1 MKARSDMTVFVCV
14 DDRGGML
21 FNKRRQSRDSKV
33 IEDVARTVGE
43 GLLYI
48 SDFSE
53 ILFAE
58 SDASV
63 ISVPDPL
70 DSAGEGGFV
79 FVENVHLG
87 SHLDK
92 IDRLIIY
99 KWNRKYPCDFELDVT
114 PTAAGFKKKSTRE
127 FKGTS
132 HDKIT
137 REDYVK

>member
-1 MKARSDMTVFVCV
+1 MTVFVCI

-21 FNKRRQSRDSKV
+21 FNKRRQSRDSRV
-33 IEDVARTVGE
+33 IEDVIRTAEDGV
-43 GLLYI
+43 LYI

-53 ILFAE
+53 ILFEE

-63 ISVPDPL
+63 ISVPAPL
-70 DSAGEGGFV
+70 ESARSESFV
-79 FVENVHLG
+79 FIENEHLKEYV
-87 SHLDK
+87 DK

-99 KWNRKYPCDFELDVT
+99 KWNRKYPSDFSLDVD
-114 PTAAGFKKKSTRE
+114 PVAVGFKKKSTRE

>member
-1 MKARSDMTVFVCV
+1 MTVFVCI

-21 FNKRRQSRDSKV
+21 FNKRRQSRDSRV
-33 IEDVARTVGE
+33 IEDVARTVGD
-43 GLLYI
+43 GVLYI

-53 ILFAE
+53 ILFEE

-63 ISVPDPL
+63 ISVSEPL
-70 DSAGEGGFV
+70 LSAGADGFA
-79 FVENVHLG
+79 FIENEHL
-87 SHLDK
+87 SEYLDK

-99 KWNRKYPCDFELDVT
+99 KWNRKYPYDFALDVE
-114 PTAAGFKKKSTRE
+114 PTSAGFRKRSTRE
-127 FKGTS
+127 FIGTS

>member
-1 MKARSDMTVFVCV
+1 MTVFVCI

-21 FNKRRQSRDSKV
+21 FNKRRQSRDSRV
-33 IEDVARTVGE
+33 IEDVIRTAEDGV
-43 GLLYI
+43 LYI

-53 ILFAE
+53 ILFEE

-63 ISVPDPL
+63 ISVPEPL
-70 DSAGEGGFV
+70 ESAGKEGFV
-79 FVENVHLG
+79 FIENRHL
-87 SHLDK
+87 SEHLDR

-99 KWNRKYPCDFELDVT
+99 KWNRKYPSDFSLDVD

-127 FKGTS
+127 FVGTS
-132 HDKIT
+132 HEKIT

>member
-1 MKARSDMTVFVCV
+1 MTVFVCTC
-14 DDRGGML
+14 DRGGML
-21 FNKRRQSRDSKV
+21 FNKRRQSRDSRV
-33 IEDVARTVGE
+33 IEDMARTAENGVF
-43 GLLYI
+43 YI

-53 ILFAE
+53 ALFAQ

-63 ISVPDPL
+63 LSVPDPL
-70 DSAGEGGFV
+70 EVAGKDGFV
-79 FVENVHLG
+79 FIENQHLG
-87 SHLDK
+87 EYLDK

-99 KWNRKYPCDFELDVT
+99 KWNRNYPFDFALDVD
-114 PTAAGFKKKSTRE
+114 PVAAGFKKKSTRE

>member
-1 MKARSDMTVFVCV
+1 MTVFVCI

-21 FNKRRQSRDSKV
+21 FNKRRQSRDSRV
-33 IEDVARTVGE
+33 IEDVIRTAEDGV
-43 GLLYI
+43 LYI

-53 ILFAE
+53 MLFEE
-58 SDASV
+58 SEASV

-70 DSAGEGGFV
+70 ESAGEGGFV
-79 FVENVHLG
+79 FIENRHLKE
-87 SHLDK
+87 HIKK

-99 KWNRKYPCDFELDVT
+99 KWNRKYPSDFTLDID
-114 PTAAGFKKKSTRE
+114 PIADGFKKKSTRE
-127 FKGTS
+127 FGGTS

>member
-1 MKARSDMTVFVCV
+1 MTVFVCI
-14 DDRGGML
+14 DDKGGML

-53 ILFAE
+53 VLFAE

-70 DSAGEGGFV
+70 DSAGDGSFV
-79 FVENVHLG
+79 FVENLHLG
-87 SHLDK
+87 EYVDK

-114 PTAAGFKKKSTRE
+114 PSTAGFKKKSTRE

>member
-1 MKARSDMTVFVCV
+1 MTVFVCI

-21 FNKRRQSRDSKV
+21 FNKRRQSRDSRV
-33 IEDVARTVGE
+33 IEDVIRTADDGV
-43 GLLYI
+43 LYI

-53 ILFAE
+53 ILFEE
-58 SDASV
+58 SNASV
-63 ISVPDPL
+63 ISVPEPL
-70 DSAGEGGFV
+70 ESAGDGSFV
-79 FVENVHLG
+79 FIENKHLG
-87 SHLDK
+87 DYLDR

-99 KWNRKYPCDFELDVT
+99 KWNRKYPSDFSLDVD
-114 PTAAGFKKKSTRE
+114 PVAAGFKKKSTRE

>member
-1 MKARSDMTVFVCV
+1 MTVFVCI

-21 FNKRRQSRDSKV
+21 FNKRRQSRDSRV
-33 IEDVARTVGE
+33 IEDVIRTAEDGV
-43 GLLYI
+43 LYI

-53 ILFAE
+53 ILFEE

-63 ISVPDPL
+63 ISVPAPL
-70 DSAGEGGFV
+70 ESARSESFV
-79 FVENVHLG
+79 FIENEHLKEYV
-87 SHLDK
+87 DK

-99 KWNRKYPCDFELDVT
+99 KWNRKYPSDFTLDID
-114 PTAAGFKKKSTRE
+114 PIADGFKKKSTRE

>member
-1 MKARSDMTVFVCV
+1 MTVFVCI

-53 ILFAE
+53 VLFAE

-70 DSAGEGGFV
+70 DSAGDGSFV
-79 FVENVHLG
+79 FVENLHLG
-87 SHLDK
+87 EYVDK

-99 KWNRKYPCDFELDVT
+99 KWNRKYPCDFELDLT
-114 PTAAGFKKKSTRE
+114 PTEAGFKKKSTRE

>member
-1 MKARSDMTVFVCV
+1 MKARYDMTVFVCI
-14 DDRGGML
+14 DDRGGMM

-33 IEDVARTVGE
+33 IEDVVRTVGD
-43 GLLYI
+43 GMLYI

-53 ILFAE
+53 MLFAE
-58 SDASV
+58 SEASV

-70 DSAGEGGFV
+70 DSSSDTGFA
-79 FVENVHLG
+79 FVENLHLREY
-87 SHLDK
+87 LDK

-99 KWNRKYPCDFELDVT
+99 KWNKKYPYDFELDVD
-114 PTAAGFKKKSTRE
+114 PISKGFKKKSTRE
-127 FKGTS
+127 FIGTS

>member
-1 MKARSDMTVFVCV
+1 MTVFVCI

-33 IEDVARTVGE
+33 IEDVARTVGD

-70 DSAGEGGFV
+70 DSAGDGSFV
-79 FVENVHLG
+79 FVENLHLG
-87 SHLDK
+87 EYVDK

-114 PTAAGFKKKSTRE
+114 PSTAGFKKKSTRE

>member
-1 MKARSDMTVFVCV
+1 MMTVFVCI

-21 FNKRRQSRDSKV
+21 FNKRRQSRDSRV
-33 IEDVARTVGE
+33 IEDVIRTADDGV
-43 GLLYI
+43 LYI

-53 ILFAE
+53 ILFEE

-63 ISVPDPL
+63 ISVPEPL
-70 DSAGEGGFV
+70 ESAGDGSFV
-79 FVENVHLG
+79 FIENKHLG
-87 SHLDK
+87 DYLDR

-99 KWNRKYPCDFELDVT
+99 KWNRKYPSDFSLDVD
-114 PTAAGFKKKSTRE
+114 PVAAGFKKKSTRE

>member
-1 MKARSDMTVFVCV
+1 
-14 DDRGGML
+14 ML
-21 FNKRRQSRDSKV
+21 FNKRRQSRDSRV
-33 IEDVARTVGE
+33 IEDVIRTAEDGV
-43 GLLYI
+43 LYI

-53 ILFAE
+53 ILFEE

-63 ISVPDPL
+63 ISVPAPL
-70 DSAGEGGFV
+70 ESARSESFV
-79 FVENVHLG
+79 FIENEHLKEYV
-87 SHLDK
+87 DK

-99 KWNRKYPCDFELDVT
+99 KWNRKYPSDFTLDID
-114 PTAAGFKKKSTRE
+114 PIADGFKKKSTRE

>member
-1 MKARSDMTVFVCV
+1 
-14 DDRGGML
+14 ML

-53 ILFAE
+53 VLFAE

-70 DSAGEGGFV
+70 DSAGDGSFV
-79 FVENVHLG
+79 FVENLHLG
-87 SHLDK
+87 EYVDK

-99 KWNRKYPCDFELDVT
+99 KWNRKYPCDFELDLT
-114 PTAAGFKKKSTRE
+114 PTEAGFKKKSTRE

-137 REDYVK
+137 REVYKK

>member
-1 MKARSDMTVFVCV
+1 MMTVFVCI

-21 FNKRRQSRDSKV
+21 FNKRRQSRDSRV
-33 IEDVARTVGE
+33 IEDVIRTADDGV
-43 GLLYI
+43 LYI

-53 ILFAE
+53 ILFEE
-58 SDASV
+58 SNASV
-63 ISVPDPL
+63 ISVPEPL
-70 DSAGEGGFV
+70 ESAGDGSFV
-79 FVENVHLG
+79 FIENKHLG
-87 SHLDK
+87 DYLDR

-99 KWNRKYPCDFELDVT
+99 KWNRKYPSDFSLDVD
-114 PTAAGFKKKSTRE
+114 PVAAGFKKKSTRE

>member
-1 MKARSDMTVFVCV
+1 MTVFVCI

-21 FNKRRQSRDSKV
+21 FNKRRQSRDSRV
-33 IEDVARTVGE
+33 IEDVIRTAEDGV
-43 GLLYI
+43 LYI

-53 ILFAE
+53 ILFEE

-63 ISVPDPL
+63 ISVPEPL
-70 DSAGEGGFV
+70 ESAGKESFV
-79 FVENVHLG
+79 FIENRHLG
-87 SHLDK
+87 EHLDR

-99 KWNRKYPCDFELDVT
+99 KWNRKYPSDFSLDVD

-127 FKGTS
+127 FVGTS
-132 HDKIT
+132 HEKIT